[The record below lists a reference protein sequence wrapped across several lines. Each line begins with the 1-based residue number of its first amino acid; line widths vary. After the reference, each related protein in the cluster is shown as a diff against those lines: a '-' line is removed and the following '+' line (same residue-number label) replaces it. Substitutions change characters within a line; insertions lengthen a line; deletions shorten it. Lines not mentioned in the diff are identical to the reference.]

1 MSEDGFDIAGVGK
14 LAKAI
19 PEKSWNKVV
28 ATACET
34 FEKCLAPITET
45 TGGIGRLISA
55 KFDRLVEAEK
65 ILAAETFRNARKKVE
80 KSKAT
85 PQGNYKSSVI
95 VKVLEQSSQ
104 ETDMNMRELWENLL
118 AQELMDG
125 SVHPEVVSILS
136 RIAPQDAQTLAKIAE
151 ESPTGEY
158 VSSFV
163 NSFAKGASIGMAGLS
178 FTIKKRPQFTF
189 SEKLLESLNLIEL
202 DNNKWVLTAIGE
214 GFIASVSEPV

>member
-1 MSEDGFDIAGVGK
+1 MLVDHY
-14 LAKAI
+14 
-19 PEKSWNKVV
+19 
-28 ATACET
+28 
-34 FEKCLAPITET
+34 
-45 TGGIGRLISA
+45 RLISA

-80 KSKAT
+80 KSKAA
-85 PQGNYKSSVI
+85 PQGNYKSSII

-118 AQELMDG
+118 AQELIDG

-136 RIAPQDAQTLAKIAE
+136 RIAPQDAQTLAKIAD
-151 ESPTGEY
+151 ESPAGEY

-163 NSFAKGASIGMAGLS
+163 NSFAKEASVGVAGLY
-178 FTIKKRPQFTF
+178 FKIKKRPQFTF

-202 DNNKWVLTAIGE
+202 DDRSWVLTAIGE
-214 GFIASVSEPV
+214 GFIASVSEPL